1 MGNSINISI
10 LIPLIPMGMAL
21 FILILLVSFNRTIN
35 RLTKPV
41 SALVVFSLLSSA
53 LISTFLYFKKIEGE
67 VFLSNYLK
75 LFESTNLVLHLN
87 SLTEKIVI
95 FFTVIIAIVI
105 GLLFYKLPRRKGY
118 VTLIVGISLIS
129 SSIMFAVLLFLD
141 FSVLI

>member
-10 LIPLIPMGMAL
+10 LIPLIPMSMAL
-21 FILILLVSFNRTIN
+21 FIFILLVSFNRTIN

-41 SALVVFSLLSSA
+41 SALAVFSLLSSA
-53 LISTFLYFKKIEGE
+53 LISAILYYKKIEGE

-95 FFTVIIAIVI
+95 FFTVLIAIVI
-105 GLLFYKLPRRKGY
+105 GFLFYKLPRQKGY
-118 VTLIVGISLIS
+118 VSLIIGIGLIS
-129 SSIMFAVLLFLD
+129 SSIIFGVMFFDLSLL
-141 FSVLI
+141 I

>member
-1 MGNSINISI
+1 MNNSINISV

-41 SALVVFSLLSSA
+41 SVLTVFSLLSSA
-53 LISTFLYFKKIEGE
+53 LISAIFYFKKIEGK

-75 LFESTNLVLHLN
+75 LFENTNLAINLD

-95 FFTVIIAIVI
+95 FFTIIMAIII
-105 GLLFYKLPRRKGY
+105 GLLFYKLPRQKGY
-118 VTLIVGISLIS
+118 VLLVIGISMIS
-129 SSIMFAVLLFLD
+129 SLIMLAVMFLD
-141 FSVLI
+141 FSMLI

>member
-1 MGNSINISI
+1 
-10 LIPLIPMGMAL
+10 MGMAL

-41 SALVVFSLLSSA
+41 SALAVFSLLSSA
-53 LISTFLYFKKIEGE
+53 LLSAFLYFKKIEGE

-95 FFTVIIAIVI
+95 FFTVIIATFI

-118 VTLIVGISLIS
+118 VSLIIGISLIS
-129 SSIMFAVLLFLD
+129 SSIMFAVLFLD
-141 FSVLI
+141 FSVII

>member
-21 FILILLVSFNRTIN
+21 FIFILLVSFNRTIN

-41 SALVVFSLLSSA
+41 SALAVFSLLSSA
-53 LISTFLYFKKIEGE
+53 LISAVLYYKKIEGE

-95 FFTVIIAIVI
+95 FLTVIITIII

-118 VTLIVGISLIS
+118 VSLIIGISLIS
-129 SSIMFAVLLFLD
+129 SSIMFLVLLFD

>member
-1 MGNSINISI
+1 MGSSINLSI

-21 FILILLVSFNRTIN
+21 FILILLLSFSRTIN

-41 SALVVFSLLSSA
+41 SALAVFSLLSSA
-53 LISTFLYFKKIEGE
+53 LISAFFYFKKIEGE
-67 VFLSNYLK
+67 IFLSSYLK
-75 LFESTNLVLHLN
+75 LFESTNLLLHLN

-105 GLLFYKLPRRKGY
+105 VLLFYKLPRQKGY
-118 VTLIVGISLIS
+118 VSLIIGISLIS
-129 SSIMFAVLLFLD
+129 SSIIFAVLFLD

>member
-1 MGNSINISI
+1 
-10 LIPLIPMGMAL
+10 MGMAL

-118 VTLIVGISLIS
+118 VTLIIGISLIS
-129 SSIMFAVLLFLD
+129 SSIMFAVLFLD

>member
-1 MGNSINISI
+1 MENSINISI

-21 FILILLVSFNRTIN
+21 LILILLVSFNRTIN

-41 SALVVFSLLSSA
+41 SALAVFSLLSSA

-67 VFLSNYLK
+67 VFLSDYLK
-75 LFESTNLVLHLN
+75 LFGSTNLILHLN

-95 FFTVIIAIVI
+95 FFAVIVAIVI
-105 GLLFYKLPRRKGY
+105 GVLFYKLPRRKGY
-118 VTLIVGISLIS
+118 VSLIIGISLIS
-129 SSIMFAVLLFLD
+129 SLIMLVVFFLD